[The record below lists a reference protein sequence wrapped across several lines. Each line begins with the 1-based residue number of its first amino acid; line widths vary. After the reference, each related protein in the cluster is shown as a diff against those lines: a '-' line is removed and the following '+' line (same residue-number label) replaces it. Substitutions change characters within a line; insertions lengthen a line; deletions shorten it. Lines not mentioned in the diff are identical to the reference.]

1 VLCNFLSGVIL
12 RLDLVRGS
20 SRDQGF
26 RTESP
31 GDPVS
36 YLSFF
41 KKNPSDIILQWDPH
55 SPEHQLLGN

>member
-1 VLCNFLSGVIL
+1 
-12 RLDLVRGS
+12 LDLVRGS

-36 YLSFF
+36 YLLFF
-41 KKNPSDIILQWDPH
+41 
-55 SPEHQLLGN
+55 